1 MKKVG
6 IIIISILLILS
17 VSASGIGYYYG
28 TNNKMENNNTTD
40 KTENQIDNELEEYF
54 NKVSKKYDNIY
65 TIENTELQDFN
76 FDKETEKLFM
86 DNFIIENLEDFDFG
100 VSYELEKVPN
110 QDLIKNWL
118 FVYIVK
124 DQNINEA
131 CFSKELLIN
140 TYEKIFGI
148 KDITLEKIFNESEI
162 TSNYVCYSKKTSDI
176 KEYKYKEVK
185 KINSNDEDNSIIP
198 YYEIKDNKDKI
209 HYISIDIYTYD
220 NNFID
225 FIYSYN
231 AYEEKAKIEDIIED
245 KEFDKEGYIHLGLRS
260 SSDIEGVE
268 YLKESVSYELESGGL
283 NIKLDDGKLIFKQNN
298 KEATVPV
305 KNIKEVVL
313 DGETMTKLDYEVYFF
328 NDLGELYYYD
338 EIPYEGQVYKEDKY
352 INVTLKKTVKNY
364 KKVLT
369 LDKKIKNF
377 VFKVN
382 DSDEYDYVLE
392 ILLKLED
399 DTLYSIK
406 NNKEVDYLI
415 SLPNDVT
422 LYKNKD
428 VKINNKIINYKFKS
442 LYDVESFTDL
452 GYIDYFITEDDYLY
466 DVDKNKL
473 VTNSKVDKI
482 YKQKE
487 SNNCYY
493 NYLIDLENKET
504 IGIAYKKC

>member
-220 NNFID
+220 NF
-225 FIYSYN
+225 
-231 AYEEKAKIEDIIED
+231 
-245 KEFDKEGYIHLGLRS
+245 
-260 SSDIEGVE
+260 
-268 YLKESVSYELESGGL
+268 
-283 NIKLDDGKLIFKQNN
+283 
-298 KEATVPV
+298 
-305 KNIKEVVL
+305 
-313 DGETMTKLDYEVYFF
+313 
-328 NDLGELYYYD
+328 LYH
-338 EIPYEGQVYKEDKY
+338 PGS
-352 INVTLKKTVKNY
+352 TL
-364 KKVLT
+364 
-369 LDKKIKNF
+369 
-377 VFKVN
+377 VF
-382 DSDEYDYVLE
+382 Y
-392 ILLKLED
+392 
-399 DTLYSIK
+399 
-406 NNKEVDYLI
+406 
-415 SLPNDVT
+415 
-422 LYKNKD
+422 
-428 VKINNKIINYKFKS
+428 
-442 LYDVESFTDL
+442 
-452 GYIDYFITEDDYLY
+452 
-466 DVDKNKL
+466 
-473 VTNSKVDKI
+473 
-482 YKQKE
+482 
-487 SNNCYY
+487 
-493 NYLIDLENKET
+493 
-504 IGIAYKKC
+504 